1 MTGQPAVP
9 GLGVIYQCPECET
22 SYLGERRCPD
32 CHLFCRRAGT
42 GGLCPHCDE
51 PVTLSD
57 LAGHAGCITTPARV
71 NDQPPAPACPPGGT
85 GEYGITLHATQADQL
100 LRILGL
106 IEDWLQDASNSTRA
120 EFGDYLASLAS
131 AVPASSPG
139 YLLHQINAIAGQITQ
154 QAARSPR

>member
-1 MTGQPAVP
+1 VTGQPAVP
-9 GLGVIYQCPECET
+9 ALGVIYQCPECET

-32 CHLFCRRAGT
+32 CQLFCRRAGT

-57 LAGHAGCITTPARV
+57 LAEYADCITTPARED
-71 NDQPPAPACPPGGT
+71 DQPPAPACPPGAGD
-85 GEYGITLHATQADQL
+85 YGITLHATQADQI

-106 IEDWLQDASNSTRA
+106 IEDWLQDASDNTRA
-120 EFGDYLASLAS
+120 EFGDYLANLAS

-139 YLLHQINAIAGQITQ
+139 HLLYQINAIARQLTP
-154 QAARSPR
+154 AADRSTR